1 MNSETFRWSGYDDS
15 PAHQALQ
22 GFLVLDVQHSATQAE
37 ELITGIRHYTTG
49 KIEEFSGCG
58 NGYEFECCPEG
69 FLLECLYPGDNLTP
83 ATLPFPLVLTALEE
97 WAAYCR
103 Q

>member
-1 MNSETFRWSGYDDS
+1 MSTENFRWSSYDAS

-37 ELITGIRHYTTG
+37 ELITGIRRYTTG
-49 KIEEFSGCG
+49 KIKEFSGCG
-58 NGYEFECCPEG
+58 NGYEFECNAEG
-69 FLLECLYPGDNLTP
+69 FLLDCLYPGDNLTP
-83 ATLPFPLVLTALEE
+83 VTLPFPLVLTALEE